1 VQRAS
6 EAWAVAHLAEAAE
19 QLAAFT
25 QHRLRNWQDVLAA
38 HGTALAVTIAV
49 PAQHRQQ
56 VQQLLR
62 QLEAA
67 VDSCGDMERMLTE
80 YNVQVGANN
89 RWKTLRT
96 VSVTHNF
103 FF

>member
-1 VQRAS
+1 MHTCAQRVS
-6 EAWAVAHLAEAAE
+6 EAWAVAHLSAEAAQ

-38 HGTALAVTIAV
+38 HGTVLATTEAV
-49 PAQHRQQ
+49 PLQQRQQ
-56 VQQLLR
+56 AQQLLR

-80 YNVQVGANN
+80 CNVQVGANN
-89 RWKTLRT
+89 R
-96 VSVTHNF
+96 
-103 FF
+103 